1 MSLEKGA
8 LVTATDYNAIRDR
21 VKKEIARRTKHYN
34 LNNIKG
40 ITDLDPTIA
49 VVGDLLGPEN
59 QETLSDKIIQLAD
72 VEN

>member
-21 VKKEIARRTKHYN
+21 VKKEIARRTKYYN
-34 LNNIKG
+34 LNNIKD

-59 QETLSDKIIQLAD
+59 QETLSDKVIQLAD